1 MSCIRHHFFCF
12 AALAAFATGASAQAG
27 GNADRGSSLFASDCS
42 ECHSVRE
49 GKDKKGP
56 SLYGIYGAKAGQR
69 PGFKYSET
77 MLNSQIV
84 WDAEKLS
91 SYLANPRAVVP
102 NGKMKPEAAVSDAR
116 ERADLIAFL
125 ATQGHR

>member
-1 MSCIRHHFFCF
+1 MPFAHHQFLCV
-12 AALAAFATGASAQAG
+12 AALMALTTSACAQAG
-27 GNADRGSSLFASDCS
+27 GDANRGANFFASDCS

-69 PGFKYSET
+69 PGFKYSDT

-84 WDAEKLS
+84 WNAENLS
-91 SYLANPRAVVP
+91 RYLASPRAVVP
-102 NGKMKPEAAVSDAR
+102 DGKMKTDAAVTDAR
-116 ERADLIAFL
+116 ERADLIAYI
-125 ATQGHR
+125 ATQGKR